1 MTPERPLPWDSQI
14 LIKHRRE
21 ILGNLAD
28 GEQLHQD
35 AEVLF
40 SSPLS
45 HEEADEIILT
55 SIERYVEIRALARDL
70 EVLNSRL
77 DKSKGAKKRKLK
89 EIQRAM
95 CKRLEYLDGKT
106 GDLPFAFSR
115 QDSLRRTG
123 LPAGEGLSD
132 LIQVDINDNLI
143 DELFPPL
150 FT

>member
-14 LIKHRRE
+14 LIKHRSE
-21 ILGNLAD
+21 VLGNLAD

-35 AEVLF
+35 AQALF

-55 SIERYVEIRALARDL
+55 AIERYVEIRALARDL

-77 DKSKGAKKRKLK
+77 NRSKGAKKRKLK
-89 EIQRAM
+89 KIQRAM

-115 QDSLRRTG
+115 QDSPGRTG
-123 LPAGEGLSD
+123 LPAGEGLSE
-132 LIQVDINDNLI
+132 LIRVDISDDLV
-143 DELFPPL
+143 DELFPPI
-150 FT
+150 FP